1 MGNSN
6 KNSKYFTINLDK
18 PFYYN
23 NDTISG
29 TIVINDINNIELIEA
44 SLRLDLIEKWY
55 YTVGSGEDEE
65 VYTLSNKI
73 NKKFFPINL
82 KKINIID
89 NYLNYKIPFNFKFFD
104 LEPTVIINPLN
115 YIKTAITF
123 EILGKF
129 IRKGKLDKQ
138 PKKEKYE
145 SFITIKREPNY
156 NNLYFQNFI
165 EENLNIKNL
174 FKNYGICKVSINT
187 KKTQFDVEEEIPF
200 EVNIDNNLNKVAITK
215 IKAYILHIKLN
226 KTMNNI
232 IESTYRY
239 VYGEL
244 KEKIKILSGQKGYY
258 KYITKIDNNK
268 NKNNFNITSNG
279 IIVTNNYFICVELE
293 FEKTFKKN
301 EVKLPIFIGINKKNI
316 KPMEFE
322 VIENNFSNNY
332 IVNIDNISNNN
343 NNIEIINEINENEMH
358 NDSDVYGF
366 ENINYLNK

>member
-29 TIVINDINNIELIEA
+29 TIIINDINNIELIEA

-55 YTVGSGEDEE
+55 YTVGSGEDER

-73 NKKFFPINL
+73 NKKFLPINL

-104 LEPTVIINPLN
+104 LEPTVIINELN
-115 YIKTAITF
+115 YIKTVLTF

-129 IRKGKLDKQ
+129 NRKGKLDKK
-138 PKKEKYE
+138 PKKEKYD

-165 EENLNIKNL
+165 EENLNIMSL
-174 FKNYGICKVSINT
+174 FKNYGICKVSI
-187 KKTQFDVEEEIPF
+187 KVDKTQFDVEEEIPF
-200 EVNIDNNLNKVAITK
+200 EVNIDNNLNKIAITK
-215 IKAYILHIKLN
+215 INAYILQIKLN
-226 KTMNNI
+226 KTKNNTI
-232 IESTYRY
+232 DSTFTYK
-239 VYGEL
+239 YGEL
-244 KEKIKILSGQKGYY
+244 IEKVKILSKHKGYFKY
-258 KYITKIDNNK
+258 KTKIDNNK
-268 NKNNFNITSNG
+268 NKNKYNITSNG
-279 IIVTNNYFICVELE
+279 TIVTNNYFICVKLE
-293 FEKTFKKN
+293 FEKTFKKY
-301 EVKLPIFIGINKKNI
+301 EVKLPIFIGINRRNI

-343 NNIEIINEINENEMH
+343 NIIINEINENEMH

-366 ENINYLNK
+366 ENINYLNN

>member
-29 TIVINDINNIELIEA
+29 TIVINDINSIELIEA

-55 YTVGSGEDEE
+55 YTVGSGENEE
-65 VYTLSNKI
+65 VHTLNNKI

-82 KKINIID
+82 KKMNKD

-104 LEPTVIINPLN
+104 LEPTVIITPLN
-115 YIKTAITF
+115 YIKTVLTF

-129 IRKGKLDKQ
+129 NRKGKLDKK

-145 SFITIKREPNY
+145 SFITIRREPNY

-165 EENLNIKNL
+165 EENLNIMSSSSA
-174 FKNYGICKVSINT
+174 YGICKVSIKT
-187 KKTQFDVEEEIPF
+187 EKTQFDVEEEIPF
-200 EVNIDNNLNKVAITK
+200 EVNIDNNLNSIAITK
-215 IKAYILHIKLN
+215 IKAFILQIKIN
-226 KTMNNI
+226 KKLDNT

-244 KEKIKILSGQKGYY
+244 KEKVKILSGQKGYY

-268 NKNNFNITSNG
+268 NKNKYNITSNG
-279 IIVTNNYFICVELE
+279 IIVTNNYFICVNLE
-293 FEKTFKKN
+293 FEKASKMN

-322 VIENNFSNNY
+322 VIDNNFSNNY
-332 IVNIDNISNNN
+332 IVNIDNISNN

>member
-1 MGNSN
+1 MGNTN
-6 KNSKYFTINLDK
+6 KNSKYFSINLDK
-18 PFYYN
+18 YYYDN
-23 NDTISG
+23 NYGTISG
-29 TIVINDINNIELIEA
+29 NIVINNIKNIELIEA
-44 SLRLDLIEKWY
+44 SLRLDLIEKWLY
-55 YTVGSGEDEE
+55 VVGSGEGSCERK
-65 VYTLSNKI
+65 LNNKI
-73 NKKFFPINL
+73 NKKFLPINL
-82 KKINIID
+82 KNINKD
-89 NYLNYKIPFNFKFFD
+89 NYLNYKIPFNFKFSD
-104 LEPTVIINPLN
+104 LEPTIIIEDDN
-115 YIKTAITF
+115 YIKTVLTF

-129 IRKGKLDKQ
+129 IRKGKLDKK
-138 PKKEKYE
+138 PKKEIYE

-165 EENLNIKNL
+165 EENLNIMSL
-174 FKNYGICKVSINT
+174 FKNYGICKVSI
-187 KKTQFDVEEEIPF
+187 KVDKTQFDVEEEIPF

-215 IKAYILHIKLN
+215 IKAYILQIKLN
-226 KTMNNI
+226 KKLDNT

-244 KEKIKILSGQKGYY
+244 KEKVKILSGQKGYY

-343 NNIEIINEINENEMH
+343 NIIINEINENEMH

>member
-1 MGNSN
+1 MGNEN
-6 KNSKYFTINLDK
+6 KKNSEYFTINLDK

-29 TIVINDINNIELIEA
+29 TIIINNINKIELIEA

-55 YTVGSGEDEE
+55 YTVGSGENEE

-89 NYLNYKIPFNFKFFD
+89 NYLNYKIPFNIKFSD
-104 LEPTVIINPLN
+104 LEPTIVIYDN
-115 YIKTAITF
+115 YIKTVLTF

-129 IRKGKLDKQ
+129 IRKGKLDKK

-145 SFITIKREPNY
+145 SFITIKREPND

-165 EENLNIKNL
+165 EENLNIMSSSSADGN
-174 FKNYGICKVSINT
+174 CKVAIKT
-187 KKTQFDVEEEIPF
+187 EKTQFDVEEEIPF
-200 EVNIDNNLNKVAITK
+200 EVNIDNNLNSNTITK
-215 IKAYILHIKLN
+215 INAYILQIQIN
-226 KTMNNI
+226 KNLDNTI
-232 IESTYRY
+232 DSTFKYKY
-239 VYGEL
+239 NVL
-244 KEKIKILSGQKGYY
+244 KEKIKISPGQKESFKY
-258 KYITKIDNNK
+258 KKKIDNNK
-268 NKNNFNITSNG
+268 NKYNITSNG
-279 IIVTNNYFICVELE
+279 TIITNNYFICVELE
-293 FEKTFKKN
+293 FEKKCKVN
-301 EVKLPIFIGINKKNI
+301 EVKLPIFIGINKRKY

-343 NNIEIINEINENEMH
+343 NIEIINEINENEIH

-366 ENINYLNK
+366 ENINYLNN

>member
-1 MGNSN
+1 MGNAN
-6 KNSKYFTINLDK
+6 KNSKYFSINLDK
-18 PFYYN
+18 YYYDN
-23 NDTISG
+23 NYGTISG
-29 TIVINDINNIELIEA
+29 NIIINDIKNIEIIEA
-44 SLRLDLIEKWY
+44 SLSLDLIEKWVY
-55 YTVGSGEDEE
+55 FVGSGDGQR
-65 VYTLSNKI
+65 VYTLNNKI
-73 NKKFFPINL
+73 NKKFLPINL
-82 KKINIID
+82 KKINKD
-89 NYLNYKIPFNFKFFD
+89 NYLNYKIPFNFKFSDF
-104 LEPTVIINPLN
+104 EPTIVIDNCN
-115 YIKTAITF
+115 YIKTVLTF

-200 EVNIDNNLNKVAITK
+200 EVNIDNNLNKVAVTK
-215 IKAYILHIKLN
+215 IKAYILQIKLN
-226 KTMNNI
+226 KTMNNL

-244 KEKIKILSGQKGYY
+244 KEKVKILSGQKGYY

-268 NKNNFNITSNG
+268 NKNNCNVTSNG

-343 NNIEIINEINENEMH
+343 NNIEIINEINENETH